1 MAGAQTDEELVSR
14 TIGGEEDAFSQLYDR
29 HRRPVFA
36 TAYRIIQDSEEALD
50 ITQEIFVKLYR
61 SLRQWNPR
69 KAKFSTW
76 LYRLACNQAIDFWR
90 RRQRRSESSL
100 SEESPGRTRSSVI
113 DEAIRSPSQELES
126 KEEIDRIRRCADALP
141 ELQKKIFILRYFQE
155 LKLEEIADMENCSLG
170 TVKTSLFRATQTMR
184 RTLRRTRGLS

>member
-29 HRRPVFA
+29 YRRPVFA
-36 TAYRIIQDSEEALD
+36 TAYRIIQDTEEAMD
-50 ITQEIFVKLYR
+50 ATQEIFIKIYR
-61 SLRQWNPR
+61 SLRQWNPS

-76 LYRLACNQAIDFWR
+76 LYRLACNQSIDFWR
-90 RRQRRSESSL
+90 RRQRRSESPL
-100 SEESPGRTRSSVI
+100 PEDRSRNSVI
-113 DEAIRSPSQELES
+113 EEAIRSPSEELES
-126 KEEIDRIRRCADALP
+126 KEEIDRIRRCAESLP

-155 LKLEEIADMENCSLG
+155 LKLEEIAEMENCSLG

-184 RTLRRTRGLS
+184 RTLRRTRGIS